1 MGRLFLFKRDFRSPT
16 LCCYVIYTIYVIKNS
31 RIIKEEVKTM
41 HTTIQ
46 GGLNYKV
53 SFYMDAMLLGTVNV
67 ALYNEVVEVVHIDL
81 TNHVTQPEQLKEI
94 VREIDLF
101 VEQSGAS
108 VAYIYANGLADA
120 LIDEFTLAGY
130 EDDWT
135 RKETTLYKIMKS

>member
-1 MGRLFLFKRDFRSPT
+1 
-16 LCCYVIYTIYVIKNS
+16 
-31 RIIKEEVKTM
+31 M

-108 VAYIYANGLADA
+108 GAYIYANGLADA

>member
-1 MGRLFLFKRDFRSPT
+1 
-16 LCCYVIYTIYVIKNS
+16 
-31 RIIKEEVKTM
+31 M
-41 HTTIQ
+41 HTQIQ
-46 GGLNYKV
+46 GGLHYKIAFKADV
-53 SFYMDAMLLGTVNV
+53 LLLATVHF
-67 ALYNEVVEVVHIDL
+67 AIFNEVAEVVRIEVGDK
-81 TNHVTQPEQLKEI
+81 VTTPEQVKEI